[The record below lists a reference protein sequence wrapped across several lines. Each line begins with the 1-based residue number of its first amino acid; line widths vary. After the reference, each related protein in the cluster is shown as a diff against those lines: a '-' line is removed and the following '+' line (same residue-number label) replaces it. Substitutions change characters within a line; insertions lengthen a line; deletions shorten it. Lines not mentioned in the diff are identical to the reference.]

1 MHTRRC
7 SFTECSPIASHS
19 SLTRSGISCDG
30 VKGSDISCN
39 GVEGSGISCDGVE
52 GSGISCNGVKETDTC
67 EEYPSM
73 SMMQPI
79 VSSAGN
85 RIFAVRKPKPTT
97 FFLSFTTV
105 TLNERTSE
113 FLQFTSWLYSLG

>member
-19 SLTRSGISCDG
+19 SLTRSD
-30 VKGSDISCN
+30 
-39 GVEGSGISCDGVE
+39 ISCDGVE

-85 RIFAVRKPKPTT
+85 RIFAVRKPKPPT

>member
-19 SLTRSGISCDG
+19 SLTR
-30 VKGSDISCN
+30 
-39 GVEGSGISCDGVE
+39 SGISCDGVE

>member
-1 MHTRRC
+1 MLPDR
-7 SFTECSPIASHS
+7 IAFFPHAFRHF
-19 SLTRSGISCDG
+19 LLRSE
-30 VKGSDISCN
+30 GSD
-39 GVEGSGISCDGVE
+39 
-52 GSGISCNGVKETDTC
+52 ISCNGVKETDTC

-113 FLQFTSWLYSLG
+113 FLQFTSWLYSLE

>member
-19 SLTRSGISCDG
+19 SLTRS
-30 VKGSDISCN
+30 DISCN
-39 GVEGSGISCDGVE
+39 GVE

-113 FLQFTSWLYSLG
+113 FLQFTSWLYSLE

>member
-30 VKGSDISCN
+30 VK
-39 GVEGSGISCDGVE
+39 

>member
-30 VKGSDISCN
+30 VKGSD
-39 GVEGSGISCDGVE
+39 
-52 GSGISCNGVKETDTC
+52 ISCNGVKETDTC

>member
-30 VKGSDISCN
+30 VKGSD
-39 GVEGSGISCDGVE
+39 
-52 GSGISCNGVKETDTC
+52 ISCNGVKETDTC

-113 FLQFTSWLYSLG
+113 FLQFTSWLYSLE

>member
-7 SFTECSPIASHS
+7 SFTECSPIESHS

-30 VKGSDISCN
+30 VKGSD
-39 GVEGSGISCDGVE
+39 
-52 GSGISCNGVKETDTC
+52 ISCNGVKETDTC

-113 FLQFTSWLYSLG
+113 FLQFTSWLYSLE

>member
-30 VKGSDISCN
+30 VEGSDISC
-39 GVEGSGISCDGVE
+39 DGVK
-52 GSGISCNGVKETDTC
+52 GSDISCNGVKETDTC

-113 FLQFTSWLYSLG
+113 FLQFTSWLYSLE